1 MYFRV
6 FFLISF
12 NLRSVPETIN
22 LYFNNYFMKNYEELM
37 SEYTDIE
44 FKAHVELD
52 DVLNKVTQEV

>member
-1 MYFRV
+1 M
-6 FFLISF
+6 ISF

-52 DVLNKVTQEV
+52 DVLNKVTQEI

>member
-52 DVLNKVTQEV
+52 DVLNKVTQEI